1 MPGSLHRGDTTG
13 RDKYLLGGDVFFEML
28 RKIKQEPM
36 DSTEVSPSLLAN
48 AKSAYR
54 NGLYSSED
62 SSSYEG
68 LKRKSADSEH
78 FVVKRGRFI
87 PSGSEI
93 YSPGSLS
100 DVSPRSSSSV
110 GEKSF
115 ECSLCEEKFSSEED
129 RICHIT
135 LVHKS
140 KSNTGRRNSTRFAR
154 HTCQICFARFRTLK
168 DFFSH
173 TNCHAESV
181 GLSAI
186 QKSINES
193 IANNNLQRFFAG
205 SLNSASVSDIF
216 QTAFKCDCCD
226 RIFSNRDSYA
236 MHVMMRVKNDACKQQ
251 SEVSNGEKEQWR
263 KLGERARVEKQVKK
277 DLPSPKPDVLT
288 ADLNKASYIDV
299 TNSTEKDEYLQS
311 FLEQS
316 VERLCNQNM
325 ALLLK
330 DSRKC
335 MICHEVCAD
344 KDALAM
350 HVMSHHTNG
359 LSAFSTQ
366 NRHTDDKISPLSM
379 RMPASF
385 VRLMQGST
393 TEEKKSTKAAQKK
406 LWCEFCKIDFVD
418 HDSLAMHILNHTLSE
433 VNEKEKR
440 EGSPM
445 IKASPQ
451 FNIWEASRKFAS
463 YNELPDSPL
472 DLVRKRETL
481 PSSAFQ
487 KRNERNEHFAD
498 TKQKMIANEH
508 EEASVKITDYPAS
521 PRQIQRCAS
530 VPDIRQTIPE
540 VPGRPASAEG
550 IGKRYEYVLD
560 NASIECVS
568 KEKSTKESPTD
579 LSKPKEAVKPE
590 ELVEKRSLAEVH
602 PENDKRPSSAVMEE
616 FSNPHELFKHL
627 NKPVY
632 FCRFCDIIFLNRT
645 TFYLH
650 KGLHNVN
657 NPWQC
662 NMCGQTFSD
671 VHDFSAHVIHP

>member
-1 MPGSLHRGDTTG
+1 
-13 RDKYLLGGDVFFEML
+13 ML
-28 RKIKQEPM
+28 RKIKQEPL
-36 DSTEVSPSLLAN
+36 DCTEVSTSLLAN

-54 NGLYSSED
+54 NGLFSSED
-62 SSSYEG
+62 NSYDG
-68 LKRKSADSEH
+68 LKRKALDSDHH
-78 FVVKRGRFI
+78 FTAKRGRF
-87 PSGSEI
+87 GSSVAEL
-93 YSPGSLS
+93 YSPSNLS
-100 DVSPRSSSSV
+100 DVSPRSSSSA
-110 GEKSF
+110 GEKMH
-115 ECSLCEEKFSSEED
+115 ECSLCEERFCSEED

-173 TNCHAESV
+173 TNCHAESA

-193 IANNNLQRFFAG
+193 ITNNNLQRFFAG
-205 SLNSASVSDIF
+205 SLNSSAVSDIF

-251 SEVSNGEKEQWR
+251 TDNPNGEKEQWR
-263 KLGERARVEKQVKK
+263 KLRDGINDDKQTK
-277 DLPSPKPDVLT
+277 DEHSSIKSDVLT
-288 ADLNKASYIDV
+288 SDLNKASYIDV

-311 FLEQS
+311 FLEHS

-335 MICHEVCAD
+335 MICHEVFTD

-350 HVMSHHTNG
+350 HVMSHQTNG
-359 LSAFSTQ
+359 LSPFS
-366 NRHTDDKISPLSM
+366 NPRRHHESKVNSLTM

-385 VRLMQGST
+385 ARLIQDSVS
-393 TEEKKSTKAAQKK
+393 EEKASTKGQKK
-406 LWCEFCKIDFVD
+406 LWCEFCKLEFVD
-418 HDSLAMHILNHTLSE
+418 HDSLAMHILNHTMSE
-433 VNEKEKR
+433 VNEKEKK
-440 EGSPM
+440 EESPM
-445 IKASPQ
+445 TQSTPRLS
-451 FNIWEASRKFAS
+451 IWENSKKITTL
-463 YNELPDSPL
+463 NEQPELPL
-472 DLVRKRETL
+472 NLVRKRECML
-481 PSSAFQ
+481 SYSNNEKRDSKEQNLDPNLKISS
-487 KRNERNEHFAD
+487 NNNSL
-498 TKQKMIANEH
+498 TKTQSKAYSELNYQI
-508 EEASVKITDYPAS
+508 
-521 PRQIQRCAS
+521 PRSSS
-530 VPDIRQTIPE
+530 VPDMREMIAE
-540 VPGRPASAEG
+540 VPQRPASVEECG
-550 IGKRYEYVLD
+550 RKYEYLLGNPAVESNVDEKVSRDLTKPQD
-560 NASIECVS
+560 NVTSDTP
-568 KEKSTKESPTD
+568 TK
-579 LSKPKEAVKPE
+579 A
-590 ELVEKRSLAEVH
+590 LADVH
-602 PENDKRPSSAVMEE
+602 QGNGLARQSSAVTEE
-616 FSNPHELFKHL
+616 VSSPHELLKHL

-662 NMCGQTFSD
+662 NMCGQLYNN
-671 VHDFSAHVIHP
+671 VHDFSAHIIHP